1 MKDIYQVPTSRRM
14 IGAPSDCFLHQRLME
29 QIGMEQ
35 KSAID
40 MYMSEYG
47 DFEVEYV
54 FLKDGKKFTPK
65 RCSKC
70 GQAVL

>member
-1 MKDIYQVPTSRRM
+1 MNDIYQPPTSKRE
-14 IGAPSDCFLHQRLME
+14 IGAPSDSFMHQRLME
-29 QIGMEQ
+29 QIGME
-35 KSAID
+35 KKNGID